1 MKYALY
7 SVSWN
12 SLKEIFNSV
21 CSPLLKRKTSCKRK
35 IKTIQHIS
43 NLSSSQQ
50 YGCSSEIHLYKISWK
65 VAGVIVV

>member
-1 MKYALY
+1 MKYTWH

-21 CSPLLKRKTSCKRK
+21 CSPLLKRKISYRRK
-35 IKTIQHIS
+35 IEIIQHIS
-43 NLSSSQQ
+43 NVSSSQQ
-50 YGCSSEIHLYKISWK
+50 YGCSSEIRLYKISLK